1 MRMVIVNGLPRD
13 RSADLY
19 DSIAHD
25 LRARGVD
32 AVVVHGRGAVESAVR
47 GCNLVFGNCVLPF
60 TSAGGTRIY
69 AGAALPRPA
78 SLRLLEE
85 AGVPTMQW
93 ALAASRRDVRAL
105 FERWQVEH
113 VLLKP
118 SFTFGG
124 RQVRVVRR
132 HALWRLR
139 WNREVDIFCREVNPD
154 DGDVYKAE
162 LLAGRV
168 LIAFKSASPPIRAR
182 RRQGILRGLAGAYG
196 ERRLWDPPAD
206 LASTLAAFS
215 GRLAA
220 RGIGH
225 VSVDLMRRPDGALA
239 AIELNLSRVATW
251 WTRQFPRFR
260 EQYAEALCDLATGA
274 TAPP

>member
-1 MRMVIVNGLPRD
+1 MRMAIVNGLPPD

-19 DSIAHD
+19 DAIAYEV
-25 LRARGVD
+25 RARGVD
-32 AVVVHGRGAVESAVR
+32 AVVVHGRGAAESAVH
-47 GCNLVFGNCVLPF
+47 GCDLVFSNCVLPLAA
-60 TSAGGTRIY
+60 AGGTRIY

-93 ALAASRRDVRAL
+93 ALAASRREVRAL
-105 FERWQVEH
+105 FERWRVEH

-139 WNREVDIFCREVNPD
+139 WHREVDIFCREVNPE

-168 LIAFKSASPPIRAR
+168 LIAWKSESPPIRAR

-196 ERRLWDPPAD
+196 ERRLWDPPHD
-206 LASTLAAFS
+206 LASTLTAFS
-215 GRLAA
+215 SRLAA

-225 VSVDLMRRPDGALA
+225 VSVDLMRRPDGAMA

-260 EQYAEALCDLATGA
+260 EQYAAALCDLATGA